1 MSLYT
6 LTGEYLDAVAAYEAA
21 ETAEEAHEALDRLD
35 AIQGEMNGKADV
47 YARIRCN
54 AKADAAMYG
63 DEIKRLTACKRRAE
77 ALVERMD
84 AGILASM
91 QATGAKKLPTS
102 IGTWTRK
109 LNPYSVNVLDAD
121 KVPERFLVP
130 QPPIVDRRGMLKEFN
145 QTGEVFDGVE
155 FVQKESVSL
164 K

>member
-1 MSLYT
+1 MNLYA
-6 LTGEYLDAVAAYEAA
+6 LTGDYLDAVAAYEAS
-21 ETAEEAHEALDRLD
+21 ETLDEMAEALDAID
-35 AIQGEMNGKADV
+35 AIRDEIEGKAEA

-54 AKADAAMYG
+54 AKSEAVMYG
-63 DEIKRLTACKRRAE
+63 EEIKRLTACKRRAE

-91 QATGAKKLPTS
+91 QATGAKKLTTS

-109 LNPYSVNVLDAD
+109 LNPYSVNVIDAD

-130 QPPIVDRRGMLKEFN
+130 QPPTVDRRGMLKEFN
-145 QTGEVFDGVE
+145 QTGEVFSGVE

>member
-6 LTGEYLDAVAAYEAA
+6 LTGDYLDAVAAYEAA
-21 ETAEEAHEALDRLD
+21 ETAAEAQDALDMLD
-35 AIQGEMNGKADV
+35 TIQGEIDGKADA

-63 DEIKRLTACKRRAE
+63 EEIKRLTACKRRAE

-109 LNPYSVNVLDAD
+109 LNPYSVNVIDAD
-121 KVPERFLVP
+121 KVPDRFLVP
-130 QPPIVDRRGMLKEFN
+130 QPPTVDKRGMLAEFKA
-145 QTGEVFDGVE
+145 TGEVFDGVE